1 MAGTGVSYRRVGPP
15 CGDGDDLTVWAWG
28 ARGLS
33 LHWRRGRTTGVVP
46 GTRIRRV
53 EATENSLAVLLFE
66 DTQTDT
72 AMTVG
77 HRDRDTAAALG
88 RGPIVAACALVRGP
102 GFAVGRVADDPLRV
116 LAPTRVAWLGVAL
129 AAFSLTGLWDIA
141 LSAPAIVW
149 LAESL
154 GSVF

>member
-1 MAGTGVSYRRVGPP
+1 
-15 CGDGDDLTVWAWG
+15 
-28 ARGLS
+28 
-33 LHWRRGRTTGVVP
+33 
-46 GTRIRRV
+46 
-53 EATENSLAVLLFE
+53 
-66 DTQTDT
+66 
-72 AMTVG
+72 MTVR

-88 RGPIVAACALVRGP
+88 REPIVAACALVRGP
-102 GFAVGRVADDPLRV
+102 GVAVGRVADDPLRV
-116 LAPTRVAWLGVAL
+116 LASTRVAWLGVAL